1 MMTDDP
7 NVDSEGLRVPA
18 ASTEW
23 TEPQREFAAETLRNL
38 LLRIDSENGSVG
50 RHSVVV
56 SHAWTD
62 GPHIFLVY
70 TAPPSNVTWGL
81 VRDTRESIIDGGAW
95 TDLNE
100 AALYYYLL
108 DLEENWPG
116 SFSQQ
121 PGDSDDIRWMGD
133 SQENLPSD
141 PAALSDAWRVG
152 SRQVLPAERPSGG
165 AAAEPSE
172 PRRYADPY

>member
-1 MMTDDP
+1 MADGLDVDP
-7 NVDSEGLRVPA
+7 AGLRVGA
-18 ASTEW
+18 ASLRR
-23 TEPQREFAAETLRNL
+23 TEPQREFAVETLRNL
-38 LLRIDSENGSVG
+38 LHRIDFENGSVG
-50 RHSVVV
+50 RHTFVV

-81 VRDTRESIIDGGAW
+81 VRDTRESIVDGDAW
-95 TDLNE
+95 SDVNE

-116 SFSQQ
+116 NFSRQ

-133 SQENLPSD
+133 SHQNLP
-141 PAALSDAWRVG
+141 PNPGALSDAWCVG
-152 SRQVLPAERPSGG
+152 SPQFSPPERSSGG

>member
-1 MMTDDP
+1 MADSL
-7 NVDSEGLRVPA
+7 NVDPAGLRLGA
-18 ASTEW
+18 ASLRR
-23 TEPQREFAAETLRNL
+23 TEPQREFAVETLRNL
-38 LLRIDSENGSVG
+38 LHRIDSENGSVG
-50 RHSVVV
+50 RHTFIV

-62 GPHIFLVY
+62 GPNIFLVY
-70 TAPPSNVTWGL
+70 MAPPSDVTWGL
-81 VRDTRESIIDGGAW
+81 VRDTRESIVDGDAW
-95 TDLNE
+95 SDVNE

-116 SFSQQ
+116 NFSRQ

-133 SQENLPSD
+133 SQEDLPSNL
-141 PAALSDAWRVG
+141 AALADAWRVR
-152 SRQVLPAERPSGG
+152 SPQVLPAERPSGS